1 MKQLF
6 LERTNPRN
14 QAVVLFIVSLLLF
27 VVDGK
32 GEALNPVRQGTGLI
46 LEPILWLSALP
57 AQLIAGTSDLFE
69 TRDHQ
74 RATLIELARQV
85 RVLQA
90 SQLKMSALEAENA
103 RLRSLL
109 GSASRMSESVLIAEI
124 KGLSPDPS
132 THYITLDKGRD
143 DGVFVGQPVIDA
155 AGLVGQVVET
165 SSKLSKVLL
174 VTDQNHAVPV
184 LAVRTAAQLIVEG
197 QGHRDVLSLRHVS
210 ASLDLKVGDLLVT
223 SGLGQ
228 RFPSGYPVGLI
239 QSYNLAPGAAFAQ
252 VLVEPTSRL
261 QTLDHVLL
269 VFDQGSLG
277 EGVELDRLAAD
288 G

>member
-6 LERTNPRN
+6 LERSNPRN
-14 QAVVLFIVSLLLF
+14 QAVVLFILSLLLF
-27 VVDGK
+27 VIDGK
-32 GEALNPVRQGTGLI
+32 GSALDPVRQGTGLI
-46 LEPILWLSALP
+46 LEPILWLSAAP
-57 AQLIAGTSDLFE
+57 AQLVAGTSDFFE
-69 TRDHQ
+69 SRDRQ
-74 RATLIELARQV
+74 EATLRELTHQV

-109 GSASRMSESVLIAEI
+109 GSAGRMSESVLIAEI

-132 THYITLDKGRD
+132 AHHITLDKGRE

-155 AGLVGQVVET
+155 VGLVGQVIEI

-184 LAVRTAAQLIVEG
+184 LAVRTAAQLIAEG
-197 QGHRDVLSLRHVS
+197 RGQRDLLSLRHVS

-239 QSYNLAPGAAFAQ
+239 QSYDLLPGAAFAQ
-252 VLVEPTSRL
+252 VLVEPSSRL

-269 VFDQGSLG
+269 VFDERVPT
-277 EGVELDRLAAD
+277 EGVEAERIAAD

>member
-6 LERTNPRN
+6 LERSNPRN

-27 VVDGK
+27 VIDGK
-32 GEALNPVRQGTGLI
+32 SDALDRVRQSTGLV
-46 LEPILWLSALP
+46 LEPVYWLSTAP
-57 AQLIAGTSDLFE
+57 SRLIAGVSDIFE
-69 TRDHQ
+69 SRDVQ
-74 RATLIELARQV
+74 RATLRERNQQIRL
-85 RVLQA
+85 LQA
-90 SQLKMSALEAENA
+90 GQLKMSALEAENA

-109 GSASRMSESVLIAEI
+109 GSASRMNESVLIAEI

-132 THYITLDKGRD
+132 AHHITLDKGRD

-155 AGLVGQVVET
+155 AGLVGQVVEA
-165 SSKLSKVLL
+165 SSRLSKVLL

-184 LAVRTAAQLIVEG
+184 LAVRTAAQLIAEG
-197 QGHRDVLSLRHVS
+197 RGQRDMLSLRHVS

-239 QSYNLAPGAAFAQ
+239 QSYHLPPGAAFAQ
-252 VLVEPTSRL
+252 VLVKPTSRL

-269 VFDQGSLG
+269 VFD
-277 EGVELDRLAAD
+277 EGLPAERSDPDRTTTD